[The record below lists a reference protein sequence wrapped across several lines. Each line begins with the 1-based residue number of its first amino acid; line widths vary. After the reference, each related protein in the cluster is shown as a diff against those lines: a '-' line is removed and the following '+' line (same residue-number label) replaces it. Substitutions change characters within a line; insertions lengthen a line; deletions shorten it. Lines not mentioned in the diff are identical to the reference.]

1 MKDLEKLIR
10 LQSFLKSYIQTKKQ
24 NEQINIKLIGNYNKK
39 ASTNLHYNS
48 IKIEEYTHEI
58 HCLCVEL
65 GFADFRENEYYKDT
79 TINFGSIEMLIKKR
93 KPNVGM

>member
-1 MKDLEKLIR
+1 MKKIEKLVK

-24 NEQINIKLIGNYNKK
+24 NEQINIKLIGSHNKK

-48 IKIEEYTHEI
+48 IKLEEYTHEI

-65 GFADFRENEYYKDT
+65 GFADIRENEYYQDT
-79 TINFGSIEMLIKKR
+79 TVNFGQIEMLIKRR
-93 KPNVGM
+93 KPNI

>member
-24 NEQINIKLIGNYNKK
+24 NEQINIKLIGSYNKK

-48 IKIEEYTHEI
+48 IKIEEYAHEI

-65 GFADFRENEYYKDT
+65 GFSDIRENEYHQDHVV
-79 TINFGSIEMLIKKR
+79 NFGSIERLIKKR
-93 KPNVGM
+93 KPNV